1 MHFWGR
7 QARTGGI
14 SELEKSQGLRL
25 RANDR
30 ENGPLAWPE
39 AGAGER
45 GARKERK
52 EGITK
57 QRGRPEG
64 HASAFD

>member
-7 QARTGGI
+7 AGAGGAGGI

-25 RANDR
+25 RANER

-39 AGAGER
+39 AGE
-45 GARKERK
+45 ARKEGRNNEAK
-52 EGITK
+52 GPT
-57 QRGRPEG
+57 RGPRVG
-64 HASAFD
+64 F